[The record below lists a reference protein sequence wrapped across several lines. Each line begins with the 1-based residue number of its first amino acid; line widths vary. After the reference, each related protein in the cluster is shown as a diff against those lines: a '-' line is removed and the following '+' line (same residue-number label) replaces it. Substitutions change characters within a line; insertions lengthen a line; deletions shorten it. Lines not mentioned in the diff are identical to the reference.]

1 MPAPPLRLLGFCQQL
16 WALTGGK
23 VLNLLLSPGSN
34 LSLISLAGALAVGL
48 AVLALQARR
57 RGRSLAPKALI
68 GQILPWNQMLSPSGR
83 ADLAFLAFNLLV
95 FGILFG
101 WMAVSF
107 SQVAAVTAK
116 ALAGIVGGSHPLK
129 VSHGLAVAMATLV
142 LFLAAELGFWVDH
155 YISHRFAFLWAFH
168 KAHHTA
174 EHLSPLTNFR
184 LHPVDGIKFAN
195 IMAIFTGVAAGGLT
209 WLLGPDA
216 HAATLGDRNV
226 IALAFALT
234 VLHLQHSHVW
244 LATTGVWGR
253 ILLSPAHHQIHHS
266 ADPQHFN
273 TNFGSFLSIWDWMF
287 GTLRVPAREPE
298 PLRFG
303 VDPIS
308 ASQHSLTGALIT
320 PFIEAFAGLK
330 PWAPAAGA
338 HEVTE
343 STPVGQATE
352 SI

>member
-1 MPAPPLRLLGFCQQL
+1 MLSTSSPHAGFLDQL

-23 VLNLLLSPGSN
+23 LLDLLLSPGSN
-34 LSLISLAGALAVGL
+34 LSLLSLAGALGVGL
-48 AVLALQARR
+48 TVVALQARR
-57 RGRSLAPKALI
+57 RGSRLAPMALL
-68 GQILPWNQMLSPSGR
+68 GQLLPWRRMLSPSGR
-83 ADLAFLAFNLLV
+83 ADLGFLAFNVLV

-101 WMAVSF
+101 WMALSYG
-107 SQVAAVTAK
+107 QVAAVTAK
-116 ALAGIVGGSHPLK
+116 ALASLTGLSPHLR
-129 VSHGLAVAMATLV
+129 VSHGLAVALATLV

-155 YISHRFAFLWAFH
+155 YISHRFAVLWAFH

-195 IMAIFTGVAAGGLT
+195 IMALFTGVAAGGLT

-226 IALAFALT
+226 IALVFALT

-244 LATTGVWGR
+244 LATTGLWGR

-273 TNFGSFLSIWDWMF
+273 TNFGGFLSIWDWMF
-287 GTLRVPAREPE
+287 GTLRVPARDPE

-303 VDPIS
+303 VDPIET
-308 ASQHSLTGALIT
+308 SQHSLTGALIT
-320 PFIEAFAGLK
+320 PFVEAFAGLN

-338 HEVTE
+338 PGVGE
-343 STPVGQATE
+343 SAPAAQAAE